1 MMALLVVFLGSIA
14 VLNFERTSHDA
25 LIESPEDA
33 LWWALATVTGV
44 GYGDFYPVTSGGRVV
59 GAFTMILGLA
69 LFAILASLLTAWFL
83 APQEAAQDQ
92 ELESIRG
99 CLSDIE
105 LHLKD
110 LSSRVSLLSLTVDRP
125 VSSNE
130 QADPQLS
137 EMITLLREMKEFHEH
152 SLEATNPAD
161 TETSRAMED
170 ASDVASHMAAAAAS
184 KTANV

>member
-1 MMALLVVFLGSIA
+1 
-14 VLNFERTSHDA
+14 
-25 LIESPEDA
+25 
-33 LWWALATVTGV
+33 
-44 GYGDFYPVTSGGRVV
+44 
-59 GAFTMILGLA
+59 
-69 LFAILASLLTAWFL
+69 
-83 APQEAAQDQ
+83 
-92 ELESIRG
+92 
-99 CLSDIE
+99 